1 MTPSLNPREGSA
13 SMKWLKKIRGWWNWT
28 PATYWDFYRKQKE
41 MTAIS
46 IALLIIA
53 VILIA
58 ISLSITI
65 VELKGLLKVLKAML
79 Q

>member
-1 MTPSLNPREGSA
+1 
-13 SMKWLKKIRGWWNWT
+13 MKWLKKIRDWWNWT
-28 PATYWDFYRKQKE
+28 PVTYWDFYRKQKE

-58 ISLSITI
+58 ISLSITT